1 MNKSCIFLQGVLNF
15 IAGYISA
22 LYLGISYLM
31 MTNSG
36 KIGNQEGEG
45 FLQVIGFFLL
55 VVWMIPI
62 MLANN
67 LYNKKVLNIQKKLM
81 LVINLFVVGV
91 GVAIRIMMQ

>member
-1 MNKSCIFLQGVLNF
+1 MNKICVFLQGVLNI

-45 FLQVIGFFLL
+45 FLQIIGFFLL
-55 VVWMIPI
+55 AIWIIPI
-62 MLANN
+62 MLANS
-67 LYNKKVLNIQKKLM
+67 LYNKKVLKIEKKLV
-81 LVINLFVVGV
+81 LVINLFVVGI
-91 GVAIRIMMQ
+91 GVAMRILVR